1 MPVKVARTAGFC
13 MGVRRA
19 MNIVLDA
26 VHRGDDPICTLGPLI
41 HNRHVVDLLAKK
53 GVSVI
58 EDVSQVADSTVI
70 VRAHGVPPEV
80 REQLERDGATVRDAT
95 CPHVKKVQ
103 FIVKRHAADGY
114 SVLIV
119 GDPGHAEVEGLL
131 GYAGGKGIVISSVAD
146 LDRLTEM
153 DKVCVVGQT
162 TQDAEKF
169 LEISREAAQRY
180 ENCVVFDTLCDST
193 HRRQAEMRELA
204 RQADAAVVVGG
215 YNSAN
220 TKRLADIAR
229 STGVPTFHVES
240 ADDLSDVPMDTFRNV
255 VVTAGAST
263 PNWLIKGVVEEIDRI
278 QQRRAAPVLRA
289 LLYTMKFLQDSGI
302 HVSAGAALLT
312 YASCLLQEI
321 PVRPEYLVL
330 AFAYVFAMQ
339 HLMYY
344 TDRAAAA
351 YNEPSRA
358 MFYEKHKVFIISVGL
373 GGVVTALGFS
383 LALGVHVF
391 WLVLLAAA
399 VGVAYNV
406 RIVPEKFVRL
416 LRYRRPRDIPASK
429 DIFTAVGWAVV
440 TVGVPL
446 LHVLGGI
453 TGRSAVTLFFVFVIA
468 FIRSV
473 IVDVRHIQGDRII
486 GKETIAIV
494 IGKERTKVLLG
505 VMAALLAIV
514 LFLAAYRGVVSSLGY
529 YLIACVAY
537 ACVYLYLYHERII
550 FQGVSF
556 EGVVDSNFWLA
567 GIIALLWHIVVARG
581 LVVGI
586 CTG

>member
-1 MPVKVARTAGFC
+1 

-19 MNIVLDA
+19 MNIVLGA
-26 VHRGDDPICTLGPLI
+26 VHRGEDRICTLGPLI
-41 HNRHVVDLLAKK
+41 HNRHVVDLLGNK
-53 GVSVI
+53 GVTVI
-58 EDVSQVADSTVI
+58 KDASQAGDSTVI
-70 VRAHGVPPEV
+70 IRAHGVPPQV
-80 REQLERDGATVRDAT
+80 REELKRNGATVRDAT

-103 FIVKRHAADGY
+103 FIVKNHAADGY

-131 GYAGGKGIVISSVAD
+131 GYAGGKGVVISSVDD
-146 LDRLTEM
+146 LDRLSGI

-169 LEISREAAQRY
+169 LEISREAARRY
-180 ENCVVFDTLCDST
+180 QNCEVFDTLCDST
-193 HRRQAEMRELA
+193 HRRQMEMRELA
-204 RQADAAVVVGG
+204 RQADAVVIVGG

-240 ADDLSDVPMDTFRNV
+240 ADDLRDLPIHQFRNV
-255 VVTAGAST
+255 VVSAGAST
-263 PNWLIKGVVEEIDRI
+263 PNWLIQGVVEEVDRV
-278 QQRRAAPVLRA
+278 QQKRLSPVWRA
-289 LLYTMKFLQDSGI
+289 LPYTMRFLQDSGI
-302 HVSAGAALLT
+302 HVSVGAVLLT
-312 YASCLLQEI
+312 YASCLLQQI

-339 HLMYY
+339 HLMYF

-351 YNEPSRA
+351 YNEPARA
-358 MFYEKHKVFIISVGL
+358 MFYEEHKVFILSIGL
-373 GGVVTALGFS
+373 GGVLTALGFS
-383 LALGVHVF
+383 LALGLRVF

-399 VGVAYNV
+399 VGVAYNL
-406 RIVPEKFVRL
+406 RIVPEKFVRF

-429 DIFTAVGWAVV
+429 DVFTAVGWAVV

-446 LHVLGGI
+446 LHASAGI
-453 TGRSAVTLFFVFVIA
+453 TGQSAVTLLFVFVIA

-473 IVDVRHIQGDRII
+473 IEDVRHIQGDRII

-494 IGKERTKVLLG
+494 IGKQRTKVLLG
-505 VMAALLAIV
+505 VMAALLAVV
-514 LFLAAYRGVVSSLGY
+514 LFLAAYHGVVSSLGY

-550 FQGVSF
+550 FQGISF

-567 GIIALLWHIVVARG
+567 GIIASLWHAG
-581 LVVGI
+581 
-586 CTG
+586 

>member
-26 VHRGDDPICTLGPLI
+26 VHRGEDRICTLGPLI
-41 HNRHVVDLLAKK
+41 HNRHVVELLGKK
-53 GVSVI
+53 GVTVI
-58 EDVSQVADSTVI
+58 KDASQAGDSTVI
-70 VRAHGVPPEV
+70 IRAHGVPPQV
-80 REQLERDGATVRDAT
+80 REELKRNGATVRDAT

-103 FIVKRHAADGY
+103 FIVKNHAADGY

-131 GYAGGKGIVISSVAD
+131 GYAGGKGVVISTVDD
-146 LDRLTEM
+146 LDRLTGM

-169 LEISREAAQRY
+169 LEISREAARRY
-180 ENCVVFDTLCDST
+180 ENCEVFDTLCDST
-193 HRRQAEMRELA
+193 HRRQTEMRELA
-204 RQADAAVVVGG
+204 RQADAVVVAGG

-229 STGVPTFHVES
+229 LTGVPTFHVES
-240 ADDLSDVPMDTFRNV
+240 ADDLRDLPVDEFRNV

-263 PNWLIKGVVEEIDRI
+263 PNWLIQGIVEEIDRVQ
-278 QQRRAAPVLRA
+278 QQRLSPVWRA
-289 LLYTMKFLQDSGI
+289 LLYTMRFLQDSGI
-302 HVSAGAALLT
+302 HVSAGAVLLT

-339 HLMYY
+339 HLMYF

-351 YNEPSRA
+351 YNEPARA
-358 MFYEKHKVFIISVGL
+358 LFYEQHKAFILSIGL
-373 GGVVTALGFS
+373 GGVVAALGFS
-383 LALGVHVF
+383 LALGLRVF
-391 WLVLLAAA
+391 WLVLLATA

-406 RIVPEKFVRL
+406 RIVPEKFVRF

-429 DIFTAVGWAVV
+429 DVFTAMGWAVV

-446 LHVLGGI
+446 LHASAGI
-453 TGRSAVTLFFVFVIA
+453 TGRSAVTLLFVFVIA

-473 IVDVRHIQGDRII
+473 IADVRHIQGDQII

-494 IGKERTKVLLG
+494 IGKQRTKVLLG

-514 LFLAAYRGVVSSLGY
+514 LFLAAYRGVVPPLGY

-550 FQGVSF
+550 FQGISF

-567 GIIALLWHIVVARG
+567 GIIALLWHAS
-581 LVVGI
+581 
-586 CTG
+586 